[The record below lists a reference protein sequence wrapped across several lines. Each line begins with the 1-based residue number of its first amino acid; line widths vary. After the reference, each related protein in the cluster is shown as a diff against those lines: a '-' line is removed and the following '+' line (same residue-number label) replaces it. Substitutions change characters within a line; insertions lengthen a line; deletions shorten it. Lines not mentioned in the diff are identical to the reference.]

1 MFDINIQNGKEVF
14 LIGRFDASR
23 LEKAYSILD
32 GINEDCVV
40 NFKDLQYIS
49 SAGLGAL
56 IKTYSRLKN
65 SGHSIKLINMNKHIY
80 EVFKISA
87 LDKVFLIDLP

>member
-1 MFDINIQNGKEVF
+1 MFDIKVQNGKEV
-14 LIGRFDASR
+14 LLSGRFDASQI
-23 LEKAYSILD
+23 EKAYKTLD
-32 GINEDCVV
+32 TIKEDCIVD
-40 NFKDLQYIS
+40 FKELQYIS

>member
-14 LIGRFDASR
+14 LIGRFDASQ
-23 LEKAYSILD
+23 LERAYSILD

-56 IKTYSRLKN
+56 IKTYSRLKKTN
-65 SGHSIKLINMNKHIY
+65 NTIKLVNMNKHIQ

-87 LDKVFLIDLP
+87 LDKVFLLDID